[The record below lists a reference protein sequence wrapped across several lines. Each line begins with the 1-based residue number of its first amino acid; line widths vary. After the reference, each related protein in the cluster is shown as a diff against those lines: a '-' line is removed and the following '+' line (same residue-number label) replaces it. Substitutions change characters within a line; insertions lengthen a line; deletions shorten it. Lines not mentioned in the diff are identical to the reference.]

1 MIIKK
6 SWENFLTSLE
16 KYTTSDKPFREVA
29 AKTSY
34 FLILLLIIP
43 LLFST
48 DNTIRYTDVKIGS
61 VATKKVVAPFN
72 FFILKTEDE
81 LTRERNNAV
90 SLVPYYFSYDANLTD
105 EMINTLNTTVNIL
118 KQDLPSTRS
127 DTLHAIVLATVAE
140 NIAVLKD
147 SFNIMMNSAQF
158 LAINKAF
165 KNKETRNKLAQI
177 LKTTKKMIGG
187 GILDVEPNTLK
198 RGQIAFQRD
207 GIEETTEKN
216 NKRAL
221 LNVIAEISNQVV
233 KDLAVDQAS
242 AFNNYIKQILKPN
255 LIFDQRLT
263 DKFVEKAIGSVSL
276 TKDMVYENERI
287 VDANERVNEEIYQKL
302 YSLESA
308 RVERSEREGNWQPV
322 FAQAGKIMLLA
333 TILFIVGLYL
343 FSFRKKIFANN
354 KKLLLISIVILFQVV
369 IAAIISGPLNW
380 PVYLIPTTIASM
392 LLAILI
398 DSGIAFVATAAI
410 ALILGGVQ
418 GGGYDITLLTLV
430 SGMVSIYS
438 VHKIRN
444 RNQIFK
450 AILYISLAY
459 LWIIAAITFL
469 RFDALNN
476 LGVIFTTNLLPNAVF
491 APFLT
496 YMLLGVFEKM
506 FDITTDVR
514 LLELSDLN
522 HPLLK
527 DLSLKAPGTFH
538 HSMVVGNL
546 AEAAAEEIGENSL
559 LVRVGSYFHDIGK
572 MEKPEYYIENQMDS
586 RNLHSKLKA
595 NMSALI
601 LEAHVKT
608 GLEMATKYK
617 LPQRISDFIAEHHGT
632 SLMYF
637 FYNKAI
643 AVAGDKEAVNEDDFR
658 YPGPKPQSK
667 ATAIVMIADTVEA
680 ATRSLKNPTP
690 SKIRAFVEGL
700 AKQKYQDGELD
711 ECDLTFK
718 ELKQIVNA
726 FMPIL
731 YGVFQHRVEYPESK
745 DIVKKNSKQK
755 KQKADKTSITEPG
768 NSERIKKKAQS

>member
-1 MIIKK
+1 MNIKK
-6 SWENFLTSLE
+6 PWDSFLASLE
-16 KYTTSDKPFREVA
+16 KYTTSEKPFREVA
-29 AKTSY
+29 TKTSY
-34 FLILLLIIP
+34 FVVLLIIIP

-72 FFILKTEDE
+72 FFILKTEAE
-81 LTRERNNAV
+81 LMAERNNAV
-90 SLVPYYFSYDANLTD
+90 SLVPYYFKYNTD
-105 EMINTLNTTVNIL
+105 VTSDIFNTLNRTAEITKKNGI
-118 KQDLPSTRS
+118 PETRS
-127 DTLHAIVLATVAE
+127 DSVSAQIFDIVSQNV
-140 NIAVLKD
+140 AVLKD
-147 SFNIMMNSAQF
+147 SFKITLSNAQF
-158 LAINKAF
+158 IALNSIYNNNNSQKNLELILNLTRKIIND
-165 KNKETRNKLAQI
+165 
-177 LKTTKKMIGG
+177 
-187 GILDVEPNTLK
+187 GILDIDPATLK
-198 RGQIAFQRD
+198 RNNIAFQKND
-207 GIEETTEKN
+207 IEENINKNEK
-216 NKRAL
+216 KDL
-221 LNVIAEISNQVV
+221 LKIIDEISERSKSVFTP
-233 KDLAVDQAS
+233 DQAI
-242 AFNNYIKQILKPN
+242 AFNQYIKQIIKPN

-263 DKFVEKAIGSVSL
+263 DEFIEKAIGSVSL

-287 VDANERVNEEIYQKL
+287 VDANERVDEEIYQKL

-308 RVERSEREGNWQPV
+308 RVERSQKEGNWQPI

-333 TILFIVGLYL
+333 SILFIVGLYL

-354 KKLLLISIVILFQVV
+354 KKLLLITIVILLQVIVAAV
-369 IAAIISGPLNW
+369 IAGPLNW
-380 PVYLIPTTIASM
+380 TVYLIPTTIASM

-398 DSGIAFVATAAI
+398 DSGIAFVVTAAI

-418 GGGYDITLLTLV
+418 GGGYDISLLTMI

-438 VHKIRN
+438 VHEIRN

-450 AILYISLAY
+450 AILYIALGY

-469 RFDALNN
+469 RFDTINN
-476 LGVIFTTNLLPNAVF
+476 LGMIFITNLLPNAIF
-491 APFLT
+491 APFVT
-496 YMLLGVFEKM
+496 YMLLGLFEKM

-527 DLSLKAPGTFH
+527 DLSMKAPGTFH

-559 LVRVGSYFHDIGK
+559 LTRVGSYFHDIGK

-586 RNLHSKLKA
+586 KNLHSKLKA

-601 LEAHVKT
+601 LAAHVKT
-608 GLEMATKYK
+608 GLEMAAEYK
-617 LPQRISDFIAEHHGT
+617 LPRRICDFIAEHHGT

-643 AVAGDKEAVNEDDFR
+643 AVAGDKEDVNEDDFR

-667 ATAIVMIADTVEA
+667 VTAIVMIADTVEA
-680 ATRSLKNPTP
+680 ATRTLKNPSP

-700 AKQKYQDGELD
+700 AEQKYKDGELD

-718 ELKQIVNA
+718 ELKQIVDA
-726 FMPIL
+726 FMPVL
-731 YGVFQHRVEYPESK
+731 FGVFQRRVEYPESK
-745 DIVKKNSKQK
+745 NLVKENSKQK
-755 KQKADKTSITEPG
+755 KQKTEKVTENKVSENG
-768 NSERIKKKAQS
+768 N